1 MRNHGHVSSEPSARV
16 YADGSALSRY
26 LPGAPYGS
34 QWREWVDDHVDVL
47 VTSPLGVSELRGIA
61 RIRGGEAPAIAADL
75 AFRFPVARF
84 SDQAV
89 RKATDVAGVLPP
101 FVALHVGTALAD
113 PDVDAV
119 ATYDVHLARV
129 AALYGLTVVSPGRE
143 DRWWERDP
151 APWVADRSR
160 P

>member
-1 MRNHGHVSSEPSARV
+1 MRDHMRVSTDPTARV

-26 LPGAPYGS
+26 LPGAPHGA
-34 QWREWVDDHVDVL
+34 EWTSWASSNLASL
-47 VTSPLGVSELRGIA
+47 VTSPLGISELRGIA
-61 RIRGGEAPAIAADL
+61 RMRGGEAPGIAADL
-75 AFRFPVARF
+75 AFEIPVARF

-113 PDVDAV
+113 PDVAAV

-129 AALYGLTVVSPGRE
+129 AALYGLTVVSPGRVA
-143 DRWWERDP
+143 RWWERDP
-151 APWVADRSR
+151 APWIR
-160 P
+160 

>member
-1 MRNHGHVSSEPSARV
+1 VPTDPAARA

-26 LPGAPYGS
+26 LPGAPHGA
-34 QWREWVDDHVDVL
+34 QWTAWADENADRL

-61 RIRGGEAPAIAADL
+61 RMRGGSAPALAADL
-75 AFRFPVARF
+75 AFRFPVLRF

-101 FVALHVGTALAD
+101 FVALHVGTVLAAR
-113 PDVDAV
+113 DVREV

-129 AALYGLTVVSPGRE
+129 AALYGLTVVSPGRVP
-143 DRWWERDP
+143 RWWERDP
-151 APWVADRSR
+151 APWVG
-160 P
+160 

>member
-1 MRNHGHVSSEPSARV
+1 MPTDPTARV

-26 LPGAPYGS
+26 LPGAPHGS
-34 QWREWVDDHVDVL
+34 QWQQWASENLASL
-47 VTSPLGVSELRGIA
+47 VTSPLGISELRGIA
-61 RIRGGEAPAIAADL
+61 RMRGGEAPGIAADL
-75 AFRFPVARF
+75 AFEIPVARF

-89 RKATDVAGVLPP
+89 RRATDVAGVLPP

-113 PDVDAV
+113 PDVSAV

-129 AALYGLTVVSPGRE
+129 AALYGLTIVSPGRV

-151 APWVADRSR
+151 APWVR
-160 P
+160 